1 MVANF
6 EKSYMSPLE
15 YLEWEEQQDIKYEYM
30 LSEIY
35 LH

>member
-15 YLEWEEQQDIKYEYM
+15 YLEWEEQQNIKYEY
-30 LSEIY
+30 I
-35 LH
+35 